1 MDQSEN
7 RELAQRLRCKSLG
20 KLSALSP
27 VAGFGGTLNTKST
40 GNALLDVL
48 PVQWDV
54 EDGRHRKRRWWRVQ
68 STLHAVARRHGG
80 HSVKCCSIVGR
91 ADCTLAV
98 TARSATFVQ
107 LCVGTHENRQGE

>member
-20 KLSALSP
+20 KLSALSL

-40 GNALLDVL
+40 GNAPLEVF

-54 EDGRHRKRRWWRVQ
+54 EDGRHRKRWWRVQ
-68 STLHAVARRHGG
+68 STLHAAARRYGG
-80 HSVKCCSIVGR
+80 HSVKFCSIIGARGFHASCDCAECNYFR
-91 ADCTLAV
+91 ATLRWDA
-98 TARSATFVQ
+98 
-107 LCVGTHENRQGE
+107 